1 MNDDIVL
8 KSNTK
13 HPFLRLLKYGLP
25 YTGGFLLAFILILG
39 SVFLTLYQPRLLGQ
53 AVDEFIG
60 KYAEISASGLS
71 VEALKELRAAD
82 LDGVIKLGLT
92 YMGAVVATMILTY
105 LEAVI
110 LSSVSQKIIF
120 NIRNDLFGHLNKL
133 HIGFFNDNPV
143 GRLVTRVTNDCE
155 TVSELFMNVI
165 VNMLRG
171 IFVLVGI
178 MAVMLN
184 YNVRLSLHIFI
195 VLPIV
200 AVATF
205 IFTTTTKKIYRRIRS
220 LISELN
226 GFVAERVM
234 GIRVVQAFAAEEDVE
249 KDFRERTE
257 NLRKINMKQL
267 AAFAFYSPVT
277 YVMNIT
283 ALGILIVMGG
293 NMVLEG
299 IVTVGTL
306 VTFQRYISQFFQ
318 PIEELAEQFNTIQS
332 AKACAERIFWL
343 LDTEPEIVD
352 ADDAVSMKD
361 IEGKIEFKNVWFSY
375 KEGEWVLK
383 DVSFTVKPGER
394 VAFVGA
400 TGAGKTTIQSL
411 ICRYYDIQ
419 KGQILIDGVD
429 IRKIKLDDLRGHI
442 GEMLQD
448 VFLFS
453 GNVKD
458 NIRLNEDLTD
468 EEIKKAA
475 ETVNASKFIENLPDK
490 YDHEVIE
497 RGASFSAGQRQLL
510 SFARTLASKPS
521 VLILDEATANIDT
534 DTEILIQDAL
544 QKLMEGRT
552 TLIVAHRLSTIR
564 NVDNIIVMHK
574 GEIVEQGSHQD
585 LLARGGMYYKLYK
598 LQYEQSA

>member
-383 DVSFTVKPGER
+383 DVSFTVNPGER

-490 YDHEVIE
+490 YEHEVIE

-574 GEIVEQGSHQD
+574 GEIVEQGNHQE